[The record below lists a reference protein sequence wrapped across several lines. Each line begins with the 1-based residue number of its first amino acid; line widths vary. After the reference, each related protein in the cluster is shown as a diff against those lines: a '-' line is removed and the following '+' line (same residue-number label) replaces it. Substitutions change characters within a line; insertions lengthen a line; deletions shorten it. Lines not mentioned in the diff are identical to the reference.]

1 MEQIR
6 LLRNGEE
13 YVIANDLGK
22 WGILQR
28 MPEKYYPFLGRSER
42 SLEWIYPP
50 NLSSKRKA
58 MLKLNEIV
66 APTDEVRD
74 EKETE

>member
-1 MEQIR
+1 MNQIR
-6 LLRNGEE
+6 LLRNGNE
-13 YVIANDLGK
+13 YVIADELGK

-28 MPEKYYPFLGRSER
+28 MPPKYYPLLDRIEA

-58 MLKLNEIV
+58 MLKLNELL
-66 APTDEVRD
+66 APSVRR
-74 EKETE
+74 